1 MLARDSFQS
10 TSSRGL
16 NFASPPMRLWQKAKK
31 LGIWDPCDIDL
42 TQDRRDWERLS
53 APQKDLLLRL
63 TSQFQAGEEA
73 VTLFSR
79 QRPDVTLMDLQ
90 LPGISG
96 LEAIRQIRK
105 IDDGARIVVLTMY
118 EGDED
123 IHRALQAGATT
134 YLLKDTISDDLM
146 HVIRQVY
153 AGERPLPAAVQSL
166 LAERDE
172 RGVLTTRE
180 LQVMELIAEGLR
192 NKEIASALGI
202 SDETT
207 QVHVKNILLKLKVH
221 DRTAA
226 VRIAIRRGFVHVR

>member
-1 MLARDSFQS
+1 MPKPPIRVLCVEDHRIVREGIGLMIDAQRDMKVV
-10 TSSRGL
+10 
-16 NFASPPMRLWQKAKK
+16 ASAA
-31 LGIWDPCDIDL
+31 
-42 TQDRRDWERLS
+42 T
-53 APQKDLLLRL
+53 
-63 TSQFQAGEEA
+63 GEEA
-73 VTLFSR
+73 LTLFR
-79 QRPDVTLMDLQ
+79 RHQPDVTLMDLQ

-105 IDDGARIVVLTMY
+105 LTAAARIVVLTMY

-134 YLLKDTISDDLM
+134 YLLKDTISDELM
-146 HVIRQVY
+146 NVIRQVH
-153 AGERPLPAAVQSL
+153 AGERPLPAAVQTR
-166 LAERDE
+166 LAERSE
-172 RGVLTTRE
+172 RGVLTARE

-226 VRIAIRRGFVHVR
+226 VRIAIRRGFVHVK

>member
-1 MLARDSFQS
+1 MPKAPIRVLCVEDHRIVREGIGLMIDAQRDMKVVAAAA
-10 TSSRGL
+10 T
-16 NFASPPMRLWQKAKK
+16 
-31 LGIWDPCDIDL
+31 
-42 TQDRRDWERLS
+42 
-53 APQKDLLLRL
+53 
-63 TSQFQAGEEA
+63 GEEA
-73 VTLFSR
+73 LTLFR
-79 QRPDVTLMDLQ
+79 RHQPDVTLMDLQ

-105 IDDGARIVVLTMY
+105 LDAGARIVVLTMY

-134 YLLKDTISDDLM
+134 YLLKDTISDELM
-146 HVIRQVY
+146 NVIRQVH
-153 AGERPLPAAVQSL
+153 AGERPLPAAVQTR
-166 LAERDE
+166 LAERSE
-172 RGVLTTRE
+172 RGVLTARE

-226 VRIAIRRGFVHVR
+226 VRIAIRRGFVHVK